1 MIATLLQL
9 LIVAILCGLIV
20 WLATQI
26 PFIAPFA
33 NIIRVVAICL
43 FVIYCIWILMGF
55 IGGLGHVPT
64 LR

>member
-1 MIATLLQL
+1 MVTLLFQL
-9 LIVAILCGLIV
+9 LIVAIICGLVV
-20 WLATQI
+20 WLCTQI

-43 FVIYCIWILMGF
+43 FIIYCIWILMGLM
-55 IGGLGHVPT
+55 GGVGHSPV

>member
-1 MIATLLQL
+1 MIAILLQL
-9 LIVAILCGLIV
+9 LIVAIICGLIV

-43 FVIYCIWILMGF
+43 FVIYCLIVLS
-55 IGGLGHVPT
+55 GLLGLHMVPAV
-64 LR
+64 R